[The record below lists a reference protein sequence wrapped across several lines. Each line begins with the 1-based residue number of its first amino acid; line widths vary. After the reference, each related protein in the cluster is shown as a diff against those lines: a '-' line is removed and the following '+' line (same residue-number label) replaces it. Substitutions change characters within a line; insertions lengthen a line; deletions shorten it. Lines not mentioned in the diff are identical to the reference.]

1 MTAFL
6 VVSDSDEAVTVQVVE
21 PTSTAAHVA
30 YRPGTRHPLN
40 RGAPGIALL
49 AGDVP
54 KTSERSEVT
63 QARVSGWA
71 YSEGEVIEGMASIA
85 APVTSADSAAV
96 AIVHLAAGL
105 DSIQVAPR
113 VVEAARCLG
122 AELA

>member
-1 MTAFL
+1 
-6 VVSDSDEAVTVQVVE
+6 
-21 PTSTAAHVA
+21 
-30 YRPGTRHPLN
+30 
-40 RGAPGIALL
+40 
-49 AGDVP
+49 VP